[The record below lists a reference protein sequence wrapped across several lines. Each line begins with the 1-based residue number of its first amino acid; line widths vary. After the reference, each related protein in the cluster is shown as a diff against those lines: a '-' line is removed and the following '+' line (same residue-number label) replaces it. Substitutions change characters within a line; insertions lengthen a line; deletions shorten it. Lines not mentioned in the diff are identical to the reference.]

1 MSRRTRENKNKKE
14 AVKSAA
20 LIGASALI
28 PVAGIVIAPTLA
40 IKKGLPLVKELLG
53 KKKAD

>member
-28 PVAGIVIAPTLA
+28 PVAGIVIAPTLV
-40 IKKGLPLVKELLG
+40 IKKGLPLAKELLG
-53 KKKAD
+53 KKKV